1 MFDTLRDTEYYKN
14 LAKELDNKIKTYEM
28 AYDVVYE
35 IAVVHRD
42 KFTEEERA
50 EATNSYINFCKKGRI
65 GYKFGK
71 NVHQKELE
79 ASKIQLDKQIDILRK
94 QKENCE
100 LIVNWKEEKDALKNN
115 SVPERVREKL
125 KEDAIKSLDGGRPYT
140 TEELDREYKKLE
152 KNYIKKR
159 KEQLPIMKEEYKNAV
174 KSLKKS
180 NGIKSVYTSSVSSIK
195 RPFYNAYARVH
206 NFNNELRKMPAFNVP
221 LKLAF
226 CVAGLGAVG
235 YLGIAPAIPFIIPAI
250 GLGIVGVSAYTTFKH
265 LFSDRKNPPKDME
278 YIGKSSVRDS
288 LSRAVKSRKVNGK
301 VNSNIYSK
309 SLIDKL
315 VGLGK
320 KTPSPVIE
328 EEKEKNISK
337 EEPEIKVEEE
347 KVDEIGSETPSPVP
361 AEDTVDDKESTLP
374 KEEEKAPV
382 AEEPTPVEDTVDSK
396 DEEIKNPEPEREEPS
411 IEEENTNDDAF
422 KQEEDFNIEMHDF
435 ADVCRFLG
443 ALEAR
448 RSSVKDKRRYHL
460 NLKEYYAIRYLD
472 ENLSKIVQD
481 SLDKIKNDERLT
493 FKQKKESIEKMRET
507 VKHIDEKIIK
517 PSLENFSDKDIARLT
532 KESRTNVYEEA
543 FEFIANNDFEDSN
556 KYIDNLK
563 RHYKFSQEQLNE
575 LNNALLE
582 KKVGRSR

>member
-1 MFDTLRDTEYYKN
+1 MFETLRDTEYYKN
-14 LAKELDNKIKTYEM
+14 LAIELDNKIKTYEK

-42 KFTEEERA
+42 EFTKEERS
-50 EATNSYINFCKKGRI
+50 EAVNSYVDFCKKERI
-65 GYKFGK
+65 GYKFGER
-71 NVHQKELE
+71 VHQKELE
-79 ASKIQLDKQIDILRK
+79 ASKLQLDKQIDILRK

-115 SVPERVREKL
+115 SVPERVREQL

-152 KNYIKKR
+152 KKYIKNR
-159 KEQLPIMKEEYKNAV
+159 KEQLPIMKKEYKNAA
-174 KSLKKS
+174 KSLRKS

-235 YLGIAPAIPFIIPAI
+235 YLGIAPAVPFIIPAI

-265 LFSDRKNPPKDME
+265 LFSDRKNPPMDME

-288 LSRAVKSRKVNGK
+288 LSRAVTSRKVNGK

-315 VGLGK
+315 AGLGK
-320 KTPSPVIE
+320 PI
-328 EEKEKNISK
+328 
-337 EEPEIKVEEE
+337 
-347 KVDEIGSETPSPVP
+347 P
-361 AEDTVDDKESTLP
+361 AI
-374 KEEEKAPV
+374 
-382 AEEPTPVEDTVDSK
+382 EEPTQVENTVDSNG
-396 DEEIKNPEPEREEPS
+396 EEIGNPEPEREEPS
-411 IEEENTNDDAF
+411 NEEENTVDSNGEEIGNPEPEREEPSNEEENTNDDAF

-472 ENLSKIVQD
+472 ENLPKIVQD

-532 KESRTNVYEEA
+532 KESRANVYEEA
-543 FEFIANNDFEDSN
+543 YEFIANNDFEESN

-563 RHYKFSQEQLNE
+563 RHYKFTQEQLNE

>member
-14 LAKELDNKIKTYEM
+14 LAKELDNKIKTYEK
-28 AYDVVYE
+28 AYDVVYG

-42 KFTEEERA
+42 EFTDSELA
-50 EATNSYINFCKKGRI
+50 EATNSYINFCGRERI

-115 SVPERVREKL
+115 SVPERVREHL

-140 TEELDREYKKLE
+140 TEELDREYRKLE

-159 KEQLPIMKEEYKNAV
+159 KEQLPIMKKEYKNAV
-174 KSLKKS
+174 KSLRKS
-180 NGIKSVYTSSVSSIK
+180 NGIKSIYTSSVSSIK
-195 RPFYNAYARVH
+195 RPFYNAYAGVH
-206 NFNNELRKMPAFNVP
+206 NFNNELRKMPAFNFP
-221 LKLAF
+221 IKLAL
-226 CVAGLGAVG
+226 CIVSGAGALM
-235 YLGIAPAIPFIIPAI
+235 LAPSVPIVLSLVE
-250 GLGIVGVSAYTTFKH
+250 LGIVAKCIVSTFKH
-265 LFSDRKNPPKDME
+265 LFTDRKNPPKDME

-288 LSRAVKSRKVNGK
+288 LSRAIKSRKVNGK

-337 EEPEIKVEEE
+337 EEPEVKVEEE

-382 AEEPTPVEDTVDSK
+382 IEEPTPVENTVDSK

-422 KQEEDFNIEMHDF
+422 KQEGDFNIEMHDF

-481 SLDKIKNDERLT
+481 SLDKIKNDDRLT

-543 FEFIANNDFEDSN
+543 FEFIANNDFEESN

>member
-1 MFDTLRDTEYYKN
+1 MFETLRDTEYYKN
-14 LAKELDNKIKTYEM
+14 LAIELDNKIKTYEK

-42 KFTEEERA
+42 EFTKEERS
-50 EATNSYINFCKKGRI
+50 EAVNSYVDFCKKERI
-65 GYKFGK
+65 GYKFGER
-71 NVHQKELE
+71 VHQKELE
-79 ASKIQLDKQIDILRK
+79 ASKLQLDKQIDILRK

-115 SVPERVREKL
+115 SVPERVREQL

-152 KNYIKKR
+152 KKYIKNR
-159 KEQLPIMKEEYKNAV
+159 KEQLPIMKKEYKNAA
-174 KSLKKS
+174 KSLRKS

-235 YLGIAPAIPFIIPAI
+235 YLGIAPAVPFIIPAI

-265 LFSDRKNPPKDME
+265 LFSDRKNPPMDME

-288 LSRAVKSRKVNGK
+288 LSRAVTSRKVNGK

-315 VGLGK
+315 AGLGK
-320 KTPSPVIE
+320 PI
-328 EEKEKNISK
+328 
-337 EEPEIKVEEE
+337 
-347 KVDEIGSETPSPVP
+347 P
-361 AEDTVDDKESTLP
+361 AI
-374 KEEEKAPV
+374 
-382 AEEPTPVEDTVDSK
+382 EEPTQVENTVDSNG
-396 DEEIKNPEPEREEPS
+396 EEIGNPEPEREEPS
-411 IEEENTNDDAF
+411 NEEENTNDDAF

-472 ENLSKIVQD
+472 ENLPKIVQD

-532 KESRTNVYEEA
+532 KESRANVYEEA
-543 FEFIANNDFEDSN
+543 YEFIANNDFEESN

-563 RHYKFSQEQLNE
+563 RHYKFTQEQLNE

>member
-1 MFDTLRDTEYYKN
+1 MFETLRDTEYYKN
-14 LAKELDNKIKTYEM
+14 LAIELDNKIKTYEK

-42 KFTEEERA
+42 EFTKEERS
-50 EATNSYINFCKKGRI
+50 EAVNSYVDFCKKERI
-65 GYKFGK
+65 GYKFGER
-71 NVHQKELE
+71 VHQKELE
-79 ASKIQLDKQIDILRK
+79 ESKIQLDKQIDILKK

-115 SVPERVREKL
+115 SVPERVRERL

-159 KEQLPIMKEEYKNAV
+159 KEQLPIMKKEYKNAV

-180 NGIKSVYTSSVSSIK
+180 NGIKSVYTSSVNSIK

-235 YLGIAPAIPFIIPAI
+235 YLGIAPAVPFIIPAI

-265 LFSDRKNPPKDME
+265 LFSDRKNPPMDME

-288 LSRAVKSRKVNGK
+288 LSRAVTSRKVNGK

-315 VGLGK
+315 KGLGK
-320 KTPSPVIE
+320 KTPSPVTE
-328 EEKEKNISK
+328 EAEIIPK
-337 EEPEIKVEEE
+337 EEPEIKAEDE
-347 KVDEIGSETPSPVP
+347 KVDEIGSDTPSPIP
-361 AEDTVDDKESTLP
+361 AEGTVDDMESTLP
-374 KEEEKAPV
+374 KEEENAPV
-382 AEEPTPVEDTVDSK
+382 IEKPTPVDDTVDSK
-396 DEEIKNPEPEREEPS
+396 DEEIKNPEPEREEPTVS
-411 IEEENTNDDAF
+411 EENTKDEF
-422 KQEEDFNIEMHDF
+422 KQEEDFNIEMHNF

-532 KESRTNVYEEA
+532 KESRANVYEEA
-543 FEFIANNDFEDSN
+543 YEFIANNDFEESN
-556 KYIDNLK
+556 KYIYNLK
-563 RHYKFSQEQLNE
+563 RHYKFTQEQLNE

>member
-1 MFDTLRDTEYYKN
+1 MFETLRDTEYYKN
-14 LAKELDNKIKTYEM
+14 LAIELDNKIKTYEK

-42 KFTEEERA
+42 EFTKEERS
-50 EATNSYINFCKKGRI
+50 EAVNSYVDFCKKERI
-65 GYKFGK
+65 GYKFGER
-71 NVHQKELE
+71 VHQKELE
-79 ASKIQLDKQIDILRK
+79 ESKIQLDKQIDILKK

-115 SVPERVREKL
+115 SVPERVREQL

-159 KEQLPIMKEEYKNAV
+159 KEQLPIMKKEYKNAV

-180 NGIKSVYTSSVSSIK
+180 NGIKSVYTSSVNSIK

-235 YLGIAPAIPFIIPAI
+235 YLGIAPAVPFIIPAI

-265 LFSDRKNPPKDME
+265 LFSDRKNPPMDME

-288 LSRAVKSRKVNGK
+288 LSRAVTSRKVNGK

-315 VGLGK
+315 KGLGK
-320 KTPSPVIE
+320 KTPSPVTE
-328 EEKEKNISK
+328 EAEIIPK
-337 EEPEIKVEEE
+337 EEPEIKAEDE
-347 KVDEIGSETPSPVP
+347 KVDEIGSDTPSPIP
-361 AEDTVDDKESTLP
+361 AEGTVDDMESTLP
-374 KEEEKAPV
+374 KEEENAPV
-382 AEEPTPVEDTVDSK
+382 IEKPTPVDDTVDSK
-396 DEEIKNPEPEREEPS
+396 DEEIKNPEPEREEPTVS
-411 IEEENTNDDAF
+411 EENTKDEF
-422 KQEEDFNIEMHDF
+422 KQEEDFNIEMHNF

-532 KESRTNVYEEA
+532 KESRANVYEEA
-543 FEFIANNDFEDSN
+543 YEFIANNDFEESN